1 MLDLMDINF
10 EIENL
15 MNDEPNFGTYDRLSD
30 LIIVRN
36 ELEKDKKEKE
46 SRKITPFNE
55 ENEHIRTP
63 KENNTDIDRR
73 KAIEW
78 SKVIKNEDGTIG
90 AHWDF
95 EQAESLMA
103 RKNLSYKPEQFFL
116 AINLV
121 YALLYSQFK
130 KHGISNIDTYIE
142 FAESIF
148 LNEKYNINDK
158 LNVFFNNL

>member
-36 ELEKDKKEKE
+36 ELEKNKKEKE
-46 SRKITPFNE
+46 SSNIVPFSMERNTNRIE
-55 ENEHIRTP
+55 
-63 KENNTDIDRR
+63 KEQEKKIDRR
-73 KAIEW
+73 KALELAQT
-78 SKVIKNEDGTIG
+78 IKNEDGTVG

-103 RKNLSYKPEQFFL
+103 RKNLSYKPEYFFL

-121 YALLYSQFK
+121 YEMLYEQFK

-142 FAESIF
+142 FAEAIF
-148 LNEKYNINDK
+148 LNDKDSINDK
-158 LNVFFNNL
+158 LNIFF

>member
-46 SRKITPFNE
+46 QSNIVPFSMESNINRT
-55 ENEHIRTP
+55 ENE
-63 KENNTDIDRR
+63 KEKNIEIDRR

-78 SKVIKNEDGTIG
+78 SKGMKNEDGTTG

-103 RKNLSYKPEQFFL
+103 RKNLAYKPEQFFL

-148 LNEKYNINDK
+148 LNVKDKINDK
-158 LNVFFNNL
+158 LNVFYQ